1 VTISARESRIDEGR
15 GCPPFQLPAR
25 STATQKTSSAKSCR
39 QEKRHIIHEGR
50 KKLFDRKGCEAMKV
64 GIIDAIQAK
73 GAPHD
78 HLLGEPH

>member
-1 VTISARESRIDEGR
+1 MPAVSAA
-15 GCPPFQLPAR
+15 CPFDGDPENVVLEILSPGKR
-25 STATQKTSSAKSCR
+25 PTSS
-39 QEKRHIIHEGR
+39 HEGR

>member
-1 VTISARESRIDEGR
+1 VIISARESRIDEGR
-15 GCPPFQLPAR
+15 GARVQLPAR
-25 STATQKTSSAKSCR
+25 STATQQTSSSKSCR

-73 GAPHD
+73 GVPLD